1 MEENKQGH
9 STPNLKEAFFE
20 EVAEMLE
27 SSKTPKWKDPSCKVL
42 DEAMAFVDNIS
53 MAKMTEGKAR
63 EASEAKARRNALHL
77 LVLLAKIWRA
87 AFDEDL
93 CELLQPFLVRKD
105 TTQA

>member
-1 MEENKQGH
+1 MSNEQRNNA
-9 STPNLKEAFFE
+9 PNLKTVFFE

-87 AFDEDL
+87 SLDEDL

-105 TTQA
+105 ATQV

>member
-1 MEENKQGH
+1 MDNNEQRNNA
-9 STPNLKEAFFE
+9 PNLKKAFFE
-20 EVAEMLE
+20 EVAVMLE
-27 SSKTPKWKDPSCKVL
+27 ASQTPKWYDPSCKVL

-87 AFDEDL
+87 SLDEDL

-105 TTQA
+105 ATQV

>member
-1 MEENKQGH
+1 MDNSEQRNNA
-9 STPNLKEAFFE
+9 PNLKTAFFE
-20 EVAEMLE
+20 EVAVMLE
-27 SSKTPKWKDPSCKVL
+27 SSKTPKWYDPSCKVL
-42 DEAMAFVDNIS
+42 DEAMALVDNIS

-87 AFDEDL
+87 ALDEDL

-105 TTQA
+105 ATQV

>member
-1 MEENKQGH
+1 MDNSEQRTNA
-9 STPNLKEAFFE
+9 PNLKKAFFE

-105 TTQA
+105 ATQV

>member
-1 MEENKQGH
+1 MDNNEQRNNA
-9 STPNLKEAFFE
+9 PNLKTAFFE

-42 DEAMAFVDNIS
+42 DEAMAFVDNIN

-63 EASEAKARRNALHL
+63 EASEAKARCNALHI

-87 AFDEDL
+87 SMDEDL
-93 CELLQPFLVRKD
+93 CELLQPFLVLKG
-105 TTQA
+105 TNQV